1 MFSGRGVTLH
11 GAYGYFHALALQ
23 RNTLW
28 RIFTMSRLS
37 LALLAVATL
46 AVACYQDDSVS
57 TPNNA
62 VSPTKVLITDAPFP
76 FDTVQSVNVYVISVS
91 VSTQADTGGSAD
103 SMSWVTVTSPHRQIN
118 LLELQQ
124 GDTALLGAGDIPAGQ
139 YRAVRLIL
147 NGDSSSIR
155 FKDNSLAQVHWGGS
169 GNQAIHAFV
178 EAAVDVGAQG
188 TDIVIDFD
196 VGRSFH
202 YDDLGDGAFNFVPWI
217 RAVNRAETG
226 SIAGTVSRDS
236 SGGVAAGPVKNA
248 TVSAWGRG
256 SGIWYIYSTGVSDAA
271 GHYRL
276 AYLLPGTY
284 IVGVDPPSGSTLG
297 AALDSN
303 VAVNKGFETTHSVTL
318 SGFTGSLLIQGASSM
333 LQNRTNRLEAFVV
346 NAQHQQDT
354 AAVVAWQNLD
364 TAVLG
369 LATYVDSTRI
379 ARVTSKIVGTGRI
392 VATSG
397 SFVDTLVIHV
407 AADTSSGPSA
417 PR

>member
-1 MFSGRGVTLH
+1 
-11 GAYGYFHALALQ
+11 
-23 RNTLW
+23 
-28 RIFTMSRLS
+28 MSRPFLV
-37 LALLAVATL
+37 LLAVATV
-46 AVACYQDDSVS
+46 AVACYQDDPGPTNVQ
-57 TPNNA
+57 T
-62 VSPTKVLITDAPFP
+62 SPRTTVLLTDAPFP

-124 GDTALLGAGDIPAGQ
+124 GDTALLGASNIPAGR

-155 FKDNSLAQVHWGGS
+155 FKDSSLAQVHWGGS
-169 GNQAIHAFV
+169 GNQEIHAFV

-202 YDDLGDGAFNFVPWI
+202 YNDLGDGAFNFVPWI

-226 SIAGTVSRDS
+226 NIAGIVS
-236 SGGVAAGPVKNA
+236 GPGGPVKNA

-256 SGIWYIYSTGVSDAA
+256 SGIWYIYSTGVTNAD

-284 IVGVDPPSGSTLG
+284 IVGIDPPFGSSFG

-303 VAVNKGFETTHSVTL
+303 VAVNKGFETTHNVTL
-318 SGFTGSLLIQGASSM
+318 SSFTGSILIHGASSM
-333 LQNRTNRLEAFVV
+333 LVNRTNLLEAIVV
-346 NAQHQQDT
+346 NEQHQQDP
-354 AAVVAWQNLD
+354 AAPVVWQNLD
-364 TAVLG
+364 TAVLA
-369 LATYVDSTRI
+369 LDTIADSARY
-379 ARVTSKIVGTGRI
+379 ARVTSKTVGTGRI
-392 VATSG
+392 VATSR
-397 SFVDTLVIHV
+397 SLADTLEIHV
-407 AADTSSGPSA
+407 APDTSSGPSA
-417 PR
+417 PP

>member
-1 MFSGRGVTLH
+1 
-11 GAYGYFHALALQ
+11 
-23 RNTLW
+23 
-28 RIFTMSRLS
+28 MSRLFTT
-37 LALLAVATL
+37 LLAVATMT
-46 AVACYQDDSVS
+46 VACYEDD
-57 TPNNA
+57 TTGAPNSNG
-62 VSPTKVLITDAPFP
+62 SPMTNVLLTDAPFP

-91 VSTQADTGGSAD
+91 VSTEADTGGSAD
-103 SMSWVTVTSPHRQIN
+103 DMTWVEVTAPHRQIN

-124 GDTALLGAGDIPAGQ
+124 GDTALLGGDEIPAGR

-147 NGDSSSIR
+147 DGDSSNIR
-155 FKDNSLAQVHWGGS
+155 YKDGSLAQVHWNGPGR
-169 GNQAIHAFV
+169 QAIHAFV

-188 TDIVIDFD
+188 ADIVIDFD

-202 YDDLGDGAFNFVPWI
+202 YNDLGDGAFNFVPWI

-226 SIAGTVSRDS
+226 SIAGIVAGDS
-236 SGGVAAGPVKNA
+236 GAPVRSA

-256 SGIWYIYSTGVSDAA
+256 AGIWYIYSTGVTDAS

-284 IVGVDPPSGSTLG
+284 IVGIDPPSGSNFG

-303 VAVNKGFETTHSVTL
+303 VAVNKGFETTHNVTL
-318 SGFTGSLLIQGASSM
+318 SAFSGSVLIQGASSM
-333 LQNRTNRLEAFVV
+333 LNNRTNRLEAFVI
-346 NAQHQQDT
+346 NAQHQQDPD
-354 AAVVAWQNLD
+354 APVVWENLD
-364 TAVLG
+364 TSVLG
-369 LATYVDSTRI
+369 LATYPESTHV

-397 SFVDTLVIHV
+397 AFADTLVIHV

>member
-1 MFSGRGVTLH
+1 
-11 GAYGYFHALALQ
+11 
-23 RNTLW
+23 
-28 RIFTMSRLS
+28 MSRLF
-37 LALLAVATL
+37 LVLLAVATV
-46 AVACYQDDSVS
+46 AVACYEDDSGP
-57 TPNNA
+57 TTTQ
-62 VSPTKVLITDAPFP
+62 SPSATKVLLTDAPFP
-76 FDTVQSVNVYVISVS
+76 FDTVDSVNVYVISVS

-155 FKDNSLAQVHWGGS
+155 FKDGSLARVHWGGS

-178 EAAVDVGAQG
+178 QAAVAVGAQG

-202 YDDLGDGAFNFVPWI
+202 YNDLGDGAFNFVPWI

-226 SIAGTVSRDS
+226 NIAGVVTGP
-236 SGGVAAGPVKNA
+236 GGAVNGA
-248 TVSAWGRG
+248 TVSAWGG
-256 SGIWYIYSTGVSDAA
+256 GPSNWYIYSTGVTDTG

-284 IVGVDPPSGSTLG
+284 IVGVDPPSGSSFG

-303 VAVNKGFETTHSVTL
+303 VAVNKGFETTHNVTL
-318 SGFTGSLLIQGASSM
+318 AAFGGSIMIWGASSM
-333 LQNRTNRLEAFVV
+333 PVGRTNLLEAIVV
-346 NAQHQQDT
+346 NEQHQQDPD
-354 AAVVAWQNLD
+354 APVVWQNLD
-364 TAVLG
+364 TTVLA
-369 LATYVDSTRI
+369 LDTIADSARY
-379 ARVTSKIVGTGRI
+379 ARVTSKTIGTGRI
-392 VATSG
+392 VAVSR
-397 SFVDTLVIHV
+397 SLVDTLVIHV
-407 AADTSSGPSA
+407 SADTSSGPSA

>member
-1 MFSGRGVTLH
+1 
-11 GAYGYFHALALQ
+11 
-23 RNTLW
+23 
-28 RIFTMSRLS
+28 MSRL
-37 LALLAVATL
+37 LIALLAVATL
-46 AVACYQDDSVS
+46 TVACYQDDSTGGAQGVPM
-57 TPNNA
+57 TN
-62 VSPTKVLITDAPFP
+62 VLLTDAPFP

-103 SMSWVTVTSPHRQIN
+103 SMSWVEVTAPHRQIN

-124 GDTALLGAGDIPAGQ
+124 GDTALLGGDEIPAGQ

-147 NGDSSSIR
+147 DGDSSNIR
-155 FKDNSLAQVHWGGS
+155 YKDGSLAQVHWGGS
-169 GNQAIHAFV
+169 GRQAIHAFV
-178 EAAVDVGAQG
+178 EAAVDVGAAG
-188 TDIVIDFD
+188 ADIVIDFD

-202 YDDLGDGAFNFVPWI
+202 YNDLGDGAFNFVPWI
-217 RAVNRAETG
+217 RAVNQAETG
-226 SIAGTVSRDS
+226 SIAGLVSGDS
-236 SGGVAAGPVKNA
+236 GAPVKNA

-256 SGIWYIYSTGVSDAA
+256 SGIWYIYSTGVTDAA

-284 IVGVDPPSGSTLG
+284 IVGIDPPSGSSFG

-303 VAVNKGFETTHSVTL
+303 VAVNKGFETTHNVTL
-318 SGFTGSLLIQGASSM
+318 SAFSGSLLIQGASSM
-333 LQNRTNRLEAFVV
+333 LQNSTNRLEAFVI
-346 NAQHQQDT
+346 NAQHQQDPD
-354 AAVVAWQNLD
+354 APVAWQNLD

-369 LATYVDSTRI
+369 LVTYPESTHVS
-379 ARVTSKIVGTGRI
+379 RVTSKIIGTGRI

-397 SFVDTLVIHV
+397 AFADTLVIHV